1 MSFTVEV
8 QPLVENASIQVR
20 VVCERGYRFLRSDS
34 DVAEASFFMAHFT
47 PLSGAS
53 RFERVFDTKIVYI
66 PGGTARKFTAMV
78 IANNMIMA
86 SDRRTVRNGR
96 PVTGG

>member
-8 QPLVENASIQVR
+8 QPLVDNTPIKVR
-20 VVCERGYRFLRSDS
+20 VVCERGYRFLRSDA
-34 DVAEASFFMAHFT
+34 DVLEASFFMAHFT

-53 RFERVFDTKIVYI
+53 RYERVFDTKIIYV
-66 PGGTARKFTAMV
+66 PSGTARKFTAMV

-86 SDRRTVRNGR
+86 SDRRTVKNGR
-96 PVTGG
+96 SVTGG